1 MKYFGYKENIG
12 YGFYD
17 EAFEGAVSLTDTEWQ
32 NLLSQQSKNK
42 QIVKFDRK
50 VFATESNLYF
60 LNSEGKYEKYT
71 DEVLKEQQEIKQVVQ
86 TTNQSLQFLDDTDW
100 KVTRHRD
107 QLALG
112 IETSLTNEEY
122 LNLLTQRQEARDL
135 VIRGEKYGNIE

>member
-42 QIVKFDRK
+42 QIVMYDGK
-50 VFATESNLYF
+50 VFATDSNLYF

-71 DEVLKEQQEIKQVVQ
+71 DEELKEQQEIKQVVQ

-112 IETSLTNEEY
+112 IETSLKNEEY

>member
-32 NLLSQQSKNK
+32 NLLSQQSKCK
-42 QIVKFDRK
+42 KIVMYDGK
-50 VFATESNLYF
+50 VFATDSNLYF

-71 DEVLKEQQEIKQVVQ
+71 DEEFKEQQEIKQVVQ

>member
-17 EAFEGAVSLTDTEWQ
+17 EAFDGAVSLTDTEWQ

-42 QIVKFDRK
+42 QIVMFDGK
-50 VFATESNLYF
+50 VFATDSNLYF

-71 DEVLKEQQEIKQVVQ
+71 DEEFKEQQEIKQVVQ

>member
-17 EAFEGAVSLTDTEWQ
+17 EAFDGAVSLTDTEWQ

-42 QIVKFDRK
+42 QIVMFDRK
-50 VFATESNLYF
+50 VFARDSNLYV

-71 DEVLKEQQEIKQVVQ
+71 DEELKEQQEIKQVVQ

>member
-17 EAFEGAVSLTDTEWQ
+17 EVFEGAVPLTDTEWQ

-42 QIVKFDRK
+42 QIVMFDGK
-50 VFATESNLYF
+50 VFATDSNLYF
-60 LNSEGKYEKYT
+60 FNSEGKYEKYT
-71 DEVLKEQQEIKQVVQ
+71 DEELKEQQEIKQVVQ

-135 VIRGEKYGNIE
+135 VVRGEKYGNIE

>member
-32 NLLSQQSKNK
+32 NLLSQQSKCKKN
-42 QIVKFDRK
+42 VMYDGK
-50 VFATESNLYF
+50 VFATGSNLYF

-71 DEVLKEQQEIKQVVQ
+71 DEEFKEQQEIKQVVQ

>member
-17 EAFEGAVSLTDTEWQ
+17 EAFDGAVSLTDTEWQ

-42 QIVKFDRK
+42 QIVMFDGK
-50 VFATESNLYF
+50 VFATDSNLYF

-71 DEVLKEQQEIKQVVQ
+71 DEELKEQQEIKQVVQ

>member
-42 QIVKFDRK
+42 QIVMFDGK
-50 VFATESNLYF
+50 VFATDSNLYF

-71 DEVLKEQQEIKQVVQ
+71 DEEFKEQQEIKQVVQ

>member
-32 NLLSQQSKNK
+32 NLLSQQSKCK
-42 QIVKFDRK
+42 KIVMYDGK
-50 VFATESNLYF
+50 VFATDSNLYF

-71 DEVLKEQQEIKQVVQ
+71 DEEFKEQQEIKQVVQ

-100 KVTRHRD
+100 KVTRYRD

>member
-17 EAFEGAVSLTDTEWQ
+17 KNFEGAVSLTDTEWQ

-42 QIVKFDRK
+42 QIVMFDGK
-50 VFATESNLYF
+50 IFATDSNLYF

-71 DEVLKEQQEIKQVVQ
+71 DEELKEQQEIKQVVQ
-86 TTNQSLQFLDDTDW
+86 ITNQSLQFLDDTDW